1 MPLHLLF
8 PLFSSIVFVVGMIYA
23 KNAIARGSSPWTGT
37 FLANFWLAVSWGVF
51 ALITGRF
58 LPVAVWW
65 QAALV
70 AASFVLGQVLTY
82 LAYKHGDVSVATPIF
97 GVKVIMVA
105 LMVSAWANE

>member
-8 PLFSSIVFVVGMIYA
+8 PLFSSIVFVIGMIFA

-37 FLANFWLAVSWGVF
+37 FLANFWLAISWGSF

-58 LPVAVWW
+58 LPIAVWW

-70 AASFVLGQVLTY
+70 AGSFVLGQVLTY
-82 LAYKHGDVSVATPIF
+82 LAYKHGDVSV
-97 GVKVIMVA
+97 
-105 LMVSAWANE
+105 